1 MLWSI
6 FYFHRTI
13 YKSAEIFY
21 SYHKVCAFDAR
32 SPWTWERSNVSRLN
46 SFLKSYLWYLIF
58 IKTFTI
64 ASARKHCLF
73 STFFLCFF
81 FILLNN
87 IIAPLP
93 QSIHTR
99 KVKTILTRV
108 TVKAVPRNSR
118 KLWKKKTHEAYGTN
132 CGVYHQRAFA
142 LEFNT
147 HRNLL
152 GWYSDWKWCI
162 LTLSVIPTSRDC
174 DIPQFIPKRI
184 SK

>member
-21 SYHKVCAFDAR
+21 FYHKVCAFDAR
-32 SPWTWERSNVSRLN
+32 SPWTWVRSNVSRLN

-64 ASARKHCLF
+64 ASARKYCLF
-73 STFFLCFF
+73 STFFSCFF

-99 KVKTILTRV
+99 KVKTIFSRV

-118 KLWKKKTHEAYGTN
+118 KLWKKKNAWSVWHE
-132 CGVYHQRAFA
+132 
-142 LEFNT
+142 L
-147 HRNLL
+147 
-152 GWYSDWKWCI
+152 W
-162 LTLSVIPTSRDC
+162 
-174 DIPQFIPKRI
+174 RI
-184 SK
+184 SPTCFCFVIQYSSQPPWLI

>member
-1 MLWSI
+1 MKFETCDKRMLWSI

-73 STFFLCFF
+73 STFFSCFF

-108 TVKAVPRNSR
+108 TVKAVARNSR
-118 KLWKKKTHEAYGTN
+118 KLWKKKKRMKRMARTVAYITSVLLLCN
-132 CGVYHQRAFA
+132 SILIATSLADIVIENDAF
-142 LEFNT
+142 
-147 HRNLL
+147 
-152 GWYSDWKWCI
+152 
-162 LTLSVIPTSRDC
+162 
-174 DIPQFIPKRI
+174 
-184 SK
+184 